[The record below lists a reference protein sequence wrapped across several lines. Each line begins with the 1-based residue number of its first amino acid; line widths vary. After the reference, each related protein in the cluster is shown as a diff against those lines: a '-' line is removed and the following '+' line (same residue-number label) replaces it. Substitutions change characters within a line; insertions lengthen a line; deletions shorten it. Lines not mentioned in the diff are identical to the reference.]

1 MPTVGCFSYYAEEA
15 ILLHVFN
22 KETLAVP
29 YIYIGLCAASPGE
42 AGTGANCN
50 EVPDAYGYER
60 ATVYYWSDV
69 MGGFVENSAE
79 ILFPEAVGGGWGT
92 ASHFALFNIQTYG
105 AGDMLIYGSLVA
117 PREILSGSI
126 PKFAIGEIGIQLD

>member
-1 MPTVGCFSYYAEEA
+1 MPTAGCLSNYAERA

-22 KETLAVP
+22 KETLAIP
-29 YIYIGLCAASPGE
+29 YIYVGLCAANPGE

-50 EVPDAYGYER
+50 EIPHVYGYER
-60 ATVYYWSDV
+60 ATAYYWSEV

-79 ILFPEAVGGGWGT
+79 ILFGVAVGGWGT
-92 ASHFALFNIQTYG
+92 VTHFALFNTQTYG

-117 PREILSGSI
+117 PREIVAGST
-126 PKFAIGEIGIQLD
+126 PRFAIGEIGITMD